1 MDTGI
6 GGQIH
11 GISLDSFLQM
21 VHMEG
26 KTCTLTVKTADEV
39 GYLYFL
45 KGDLIDAEAG
55 EVKHKEAAALIISWN
70 EPVIEIREDCQK
82 MTNNIN
88 QSLMNILMEGMKLKD
103 DRKLREKEP
112 VSPEKGVTDKE
123 KKKEDIISDLSM
135 VEEAVEEAKEPEDLM
150 EKVKAKPEAP
160 DVDRTLP
167 DVDTSLK
174 DLTKPVEKIDVQDAL
189 PEIKIK
195 DRQKEKIDQFE
206 KPKKKHSPILLAA
219 VAGSAL
225 IVIIGLVFAISG
237 TKSGRI
243 KKEYKEIM
251 VKVESQLE
259 PQEKVKILQNFINAH
274 KDNTYALN
282 AEKKLQEINAIIETG
297 DYHATLQ
304 NADKLIAIKD
314 YEKASA
320 VYKQH
325 LIKHSDSKYKDEIK
339 QKVADISSIID
350 ERDFKKVVDSNRLD
364 IPEQIE
370 IYLQYLENNPQGKH
384 RDKVKKLISDI
395 KGKYYLSIEKKIIA
409 YNEQEDWDKCIRLCN
424 KFIQIYKN
432 DKQSNELKGLTD
444 SFRIKIKDKKAF
456 ARLLKRAEQEGSN
469 YKAATQIYIDYLKAH
484 PYSTVKDRVERELA
498 GIERQEKEERIQ
510 KARIKIVAL
519 LQNSKGRFVANGDGT
534 INDKRTGLMWCTLDS
549 QLELAKCLNYE
560 SAVQYVQDLKTG
572 GYEDWRLPTLKEL
585 AGIYKNKPF
594 FPSLQER
601 WYWTSKSYKRHEN
614 FWVTN
619 VLVVSSKKETDCDEE
634 QKNSNQCGAVH
645 AVRK

>member
-21 VHMEG
+21 VQMEG
-26 KTCTLTVKTADEV
+26 KTCSLTVKTADEV

-70 EPVIEIREDCQK
+70 DPVIEIEEDCRK

-88 QSLMNILMEGMKLKD
+88 QPIMNILMEGMKLKD
-103 DRKLREKEP
+103 DRKLREKESA
-112 VSPEKGVTDKE
+112 SPEKVAADKE
-123 KKKEDIISDLSM
+123 EKKEDIISGLSM
-135 VEEAVEEAKEPEDLM
+135 VEESEEVEDLM

-160 DVDRTLP
+160 DVD
-167 DVDTSLK
+167 TSLK
-174 DLTKPVEKIDVQDAL
+174 DLAKPVEKIDQYEAL
-189 PEIKIK
+189 PRIKIEDLQEK
-195 DRQKEKIDQFE
+195 KIDQPE
-206 KPKKKHSPILLAA
+206 KPKPKKKLSPLILAA

-243 KKEYKEIM
+243 KKEYKGIM
-251 VKVESQLE
+251 VKVENQPD

-282 AEKKLQEINAIIETG
+282 AEKKLQEINTVIETG
-297 DYHATLQ
+297 DYQATLQ

-325 LIKHSDSKYKDEIK
+325 LIKHSDSKHKDEIK
-339 QKVADISSIID
+339 QKVADISSLID
-350 ERDFKKVVDSNRLD
+350 KRDFNKVVGSNRLD
-364 IPEQIE
+364 IPEQVE
-370 IYLQYLENNPQGKH
+370 IYILYLANNPEGKH
-384 RDKVKKLISDI
+384 RNKVNKLISDI
-395 KGKYYLSIEKKIIA
+395 KGKYYLSIEKRIIA
-409 YNEQEDWDKCIRLCN
+409 YNEQEDWDQCIQLCKN
-424 KFIQIYKN
+424 FIQLYEE
-432 DKQSNELKGLTD
+432 DKQSKELKSLIG
-444 SFRIKIKDKKAF
+444 SFRVKIKEKKAF
-456 ARLLKRAEQEGSN
+456 AWLVKQAEQEGSN
-469 YKAATQIYIDYLKAH
+469 YKAARQIYINYLKAH
-484 PYSTVKDRVERELA
+484 PHSTVKDRIEKELA
-498 GIERQEKEERIQ
+498 GIEQQEKEERIR
-510 KARIKIVAL
+510 KTRIKIVAL
-519 LQNSKGRFVANGDGT
+519 LQESKGRFVANGDGT
-534 INDKRTGLMWCTLDS
+534 ITDKRTGLMWCTLDS
-549 QLELAKCLNYE
+549 QFELAKCLSYE

-572 GYEDWRLPTLKEL
+572 RYEDWRLPTVKEL
-585 AGIYKNKPF
+585 AGIYKSKPF
-594 FPSLQER
+594 FPSLQKR

-619 VLVVSSKKETDCDEE
+619 VLVVSSKKETDWDEE
-634 QKNSNQCGAVH
+634 QKDSNKCGAVH